1 MRRSRFDRPARVEL
15 LPLIDVVFLLLAVF
29 LYSMVAMV
37 RSHVIPVS
45 LPPLATGEASGFS
58 TVLVISIES
67 NGRLSVGG
75 DEVAPDGL
83 APLLREL
90 RESDTELAV
99 LINADQNATHG
110 AVTKVY
116 DTLRL
121 VGQER
126 VFLVGQPE

>member
-45 LPPLATGEASGFS
+45 LPAIATGESGGFS
-58 TVLVISIES
+58 TVLVLSIES
-67 NGRLSVGG
+67 NGRLSIGG
-75 DEVAPDGL
+75 DEVDSDGL
-83 APLLREL
+83 APLLLER
-90 RESDTELAV
+90 RKGDTDLAV
-99 LINADQNATHG
+99 LIHADENATHG
-110 AVTKVY
+110 AVTSVY
-116 DTLRL
+116 DVLRS

-126 VFLVGQPE
+126 VFLVGQPK